1 MPKERCSRNIEMH
14 IYIKSL
20 SKCINSKEEAKTMQ
34 VMSSTSSK
42 IINYMKTDISYIEMS
57 RPDIALDSIMLNL
70 PTFCTSANFLY
81 RYFHTVFSHVCAIPF
96 ALTIWLYDIDVSTA
110 MLS

>member
-1 MPKERCSRNIEMH
+1 MH

-20 SKCINSKEEAKTMQ
+20 SRCINSKEEAKTMQ
-34 VMSSTSSK
+34 VMSSKSSK